1 MEAQHAFQV
10 NLNLP
15 QAVKFCFIPP
25 AAVQQGLLEIGGR
38 YCEELWTGKTE
49 LE

>member
-25 AAVQQGLLEIGGR
+25 AAVQQGLLEIGGDIVKS
-38 YCEELWTGKTE
+38 YG
-49 LE
+49 LEKLS